1 LSSAGIVHIDQSQ
14 PLVACVSLLIY
25 LCHAG
30 ENLVYLKLS
39 FSLEN
44 SANLYFQ
51 ICDIYVNLL
60 KCSQFFGCLLLM
72 CKCASIQNT
81 VMEEVGKLK
90 AKVIEERSSLGRFRN
105 SNIRI
110 AWGEDTNTWLDQLS
124 FLYRIH
130 GNLSHENRSV
140 WCCYR
145 VFVFWITTVAAVW
158 TPFYLVQLQII
169 PSNTWMKYW
178 SLRPSLC
185 SYPILIV
192 MVITCLTMYQ
202 STQANFI
209 KQLSLILVN
218 SRRKKQ
224 RKVVKSQLL
233 AGHHRS
239 SSVSCYLFDV
249 SVSLL
254 VSVLDTIE
262 RVHFPVVRI
271 TRNDTHFLSRLPIPA
286 SHSLRHVWQQPSLLY
301 FSPELQTSQSAS
313 ISSQL
318 NWVNKY
324 TILNDDSEVFVVF
337 RGKGFG
343 CNVLQGGMCHVLRRD
358 ATCYKEGSNTL

>member
-1 LSSAGIVHIDQSQ
+1 
-14 PLVACVSLLIY
+14 
-25 LCHAG
+25 
-30 ENLVYLKLS
+30 
-39 FSLEN
+39 
-44 SANLYFQ
+44 
-51 ICDIYVNLL
+51 
-60 KCSQFFGCLLLM
+60 
-72 CKCASIQNT
+72 
-81 VMEEVGKLK
+81 MEEVGKLK

-249 SVSLL
+249 SV
-254 VSVLDTIE
+254 
-262 RVHFPVVRI
+262 
-271 TRNDTHFLSRLPIPA
+271 LPIPA

-324 TILNDDSEVFVVF
+324 TILNDDREVFVVF

-343 CNVLQGGMCHVLRRD
+343 CNVLQGGGMQHVMRREV
-358 ATCYKEGSNTL
+358 TRYKDKSCLTSISIRGVFVRCKSSI